1 MSAKIT
7 EHKYLPMIVS
17 ACSTTVLHFDRD
29 LICGRYF
36 FTRSEVLGFSKPAKI
51 KSVKSSQ
58 SKTLPS
64 HPLYWRSYDNI
75 MMISFQEPAETK
87 RFTLFQNSSG
97 WFTANQI
104 ILIILSCFKP
114 CPRCVVEVLVPSGNF
129 TVLVINLR

>member
-36 FTRSEVLGFSKPAKI
+36 FTKSEVLRFSKPAKI
-51 KSVKSSQ
+51 MSVKSSQ
-58 SKTLPS
+58 FKTLPS

-75 MMISFQEPAETK
+75 VMISFQEPAEIK
-87 RFTLFQNSSG
+87 RLTLFQNSSG